1 MAQMLQMGTLDV
13 LMSDDMTMD
22 GVLDG
27 ALGFAWLPGLVAD
40 YDEADKYYLKGW
52 IADEVAKIMEQNSL
66 IRISSYCNGFRQVGN
81 IVRPRHRD
89 V

>member
-40 YDEADKYYLKGW
+40 YEEADAYYNNCLLYTSHRSARKT
-52 IADEVAKIMEQNSL
+52 
-66 IRISSYCNGFRQVGN
+66 RGFF
-81 IVRPRHRD
+81 
-89 V
+89 